1 MKNLQYC
8 LGECPFCGPYGQLGI
23 VKDKKGYYIA
33 CDELAHEFASMEDV
47 RAKKLRGTVTLNNDF
62 IPLKKALKLG
72 FGKYIYVFEKGNWSK
87 YDTESYELNR
97 KYIKNINYVDKD
109 VNEVEI
115 TLNDGQVEF
124 LAYCDNYHE
133 ITPMTLSAFMT
144 SDVMISDDKTFKATN
159 DGNYSH
165 TIQCELYS
173 KMLGIV
179 RVGNFY
185 ISIDKEEIPGDVFDG
200 DFITFKCER
209 LDAYSIVIK

>member
-87 YDTESYELNR
+87 YDTESYELNK

-115 TLNDGQVEF
+115 TLNDGQVEL

-133 ITPMTLSAFMT
+133 INPITLSAFMT
-144 SDVMISDDKTFKATN
+144 SDIMINDDKTFKATN

-165 TIQCELYS
+165 TIQGELYS

-179 RVGNFY
+179 RVGDFY
-185 ISIDKEEIPGDVFDG
+185 ISFDKEEIPGDVFDG
-200 DFITFKCER
+200 DFVSFNCTR
-209 LDAYSIVIK
+209 LDANSVVIK

>member
-1 MKNLQYC
+1 
-8 LGECPFCGPYGQLGI
+8 
-23 VKDKKGYYIA
+23 
-33 CDELAHEFASMEDV
+33 
-47 RAKKLRGTVTLNNDF
+47 VTLNDDF

-72 FGKYIYVFEKGNWSK
+72 FEKYIYIFENGNWYK
-87 YDTESYELNR
+87 YDTESYELNK

-115 TLNDGQVEF
+115 TLNDGQVEL

-159 DGNYSH
+159 DGSYSH
-165 TIQCELYS
+165 TIQGELYS
-173 KMLGIV
+173 KILGIV

-185 ISIDKEEIPGDVFDG
+185 ISIDKEEIPGDVCDG
-200 DFITFKCER
+200 DFITFNCTR
-209 LDAYSIVIK
+209 LDAYSVVIK